1 MAGLGRRLSKP
12 SWIIPARFKI
22 FWQDA
27 EKLQIVVTPAKA
39 GVQPSSL
46 RKLCSLPG
54 YSEDNLMDR
63 RNPPEEHRIK
73 PTLDEIFSPRG
84 VAVVGASPHNL
95 SFAELVVH
103 SLKETKFPA
112 VFPVNP
118 KHKEVLGL
126 PCYPTLTD
134 IPGVVD
140 HVVVSIPA
148 EAVLKL
154 LDDCVA
160 KRVKSVHFF
169 TAGFGETGEAE
180 KEGLERAM
188 LVKAKAG
195 GFRIIGPNCVGL
207 YVPKSRLVNSFNS
220 SLEPGPIAFISQSG
234 GHAQN
239 LPDYSRARG
248 LRFSK
253 VVSYG
258 NALDVNESELLD
270 YFSRDPETE
279 IITAYIEGVKDGRR
293 FLRAMAE
300 AAVQKPVVIYK
311 GGKTEAGRRATY
323 GHTASLTSSVAIFDA
338 LCRQVKAIQVD
349 DLDEMIDIL
358 TALRFVRPLPQ
369 DTRAALMGA
378 GGGPSV
384 LASDEM
390 ENEGLRV
397 PGLSPAVQAELK
409 QSLPVAGSIFTN
421 PLDTPNL
428 IVPEAISTAMQVL
441 GRIQGIDMLIY
452 HLGFHPISHW
462 GWGRLSLENFV
473 NPAIDVMKEAQRKTG
488 KPVLLALRPPQGLDG
503 MAEFLAAQQAFVKAG
518 FPVFYSMRH
527 LARAMV
533 RAIAWNKSCP
543 DSKGQM
549 KK

>member
-1 MAGLGRRLSKP
+1 
-12 SWIIPARFKI
+12 
-22 FWQDA
+22 
-27 EKLQIVVTPAKA
+27 
-39 GVQPSSL
+39 
-46 RKLCSLPG
+46 
-54 YSEDNLMDR
+54 
-63 RNPPEEHRIK
+63 
-73 PTLDEIFSPRG
+73 
-84 VAVVGASPHNL
+84 
-95 SFAELVVH
+95 
-103 SLKETKFPA
+103 
-112 VFPVNP
+112 
-118 KHKEVLGL
+118 
-126 PCYPTLTD
+126 
-134 IPGVVD
+134 
-140 HVVVSIPA
+140 
-148 EAVLKL
+148 
-154 LDDCVA
+154 
-160 KRVKSVHFF
+160 
-169 TAGFGETGEAE
+169 
-180 KEGLERAM
+180 
-188 LVKAKAG
+188 
-195 GFRIIGPNCVGL
+195 
-207 YVPKSRLVNSFNS
+207 
-220 SLEPGPIAFISQSG
+220 
-234 GHAQN
+234 
-239 LPDYSRARG
+239 
-248 LRFSK
+248 
-253 VVSYG
+253 
-258 NALDVNESELLD
+258 
-270 YFSRDPETE
+270 
-279 IITAYIEGVKDGRR
+279 
-293 FLRAMAE
+293 
-300 AAVQKPVVIYK
+300 
-311 GGKTEAGRRATY
+311 
-323 GHTASLTSSVAIFDA
+323 
-338 LCRQVKAIQVD
+338 
-349 DLDEMIDIL
+349 MIDVL
-358 TALRFVRPLPQ
+358 TALQFIRPLPR
-369 DTRAALMGA
+369 DGSAALMGA

>member
-1 MAGLGRRLSKP
+1 MEP
-12 SWIIPARFKI
+12 
-22 FWQDA
+22 
-27 EKLQIVVTPAKA
+27 
-39 GVQPSSL
+39 
-46 RKLCSLPG
+46 
-54 YSEDNLMDR
+54 
-63 RNPPEEHRIK
+63 RNRPNEFEIM
-73 PTLDEIFSPRG
+73 PTLDEVFSPQG
-84 VAVVGASPHNL
+84 VAVVGVSALNL
-95 SFAELVVH
+95 SFAEMVVH
-103 SLKETKFPA
+103 SLKEAKFPA
-112 VFPVNP
+112 IFPVNP
-118 KHKEVLGL
+118 KYKEVLGL
-126 PCYPTLTD
+126 PCYASLTD

-140 HVVVSIPA
+140 HVIVNIPA
-148 EAVLKL
+148 ESVLKL
-154 LDDCVA
+154 LDDCAA

-169 TAGFGETGEAE
+169 TAGFGETGDAE
-180 KEGLERAM
+180 RAELERAM

-207 YVPKSRLVNSFNS
+207 YVPKSRLVNNINS
-220 SLEPGPIAFISQSG
+220 PLEPGPIAFISQSG

-279 IITAYIEGVKDGRR
+279 IIAAYIEGVKDGKR
-293 FLRAMAE
+293 FMRVLAE
-300 AAVQKPVVIYK
+300 TAAQKPVVIYK
-311 GGKTEAGRRATY
+311 GGRTEAGRRAAY
-323 GHTASLTSSVAIFDA
+323 GHTASMTSSVAIFDA

-349 DLDEMIDIL
+349 DVEEMIDVL
-358 TALRFVRPLPQ
+358 TALRFVHPLPR

-390 ENEGLRV
+390 EKEGLRV
-397 PGLSPAVQAELK
+397 PCLSPEVQAELK
-409 QSLPVAGSIFTN
+409 QSMPVAGSIFIN

-428 IVPEAISTAMQVL
+428 IAPEAISTAMQVI
-441 GRIQGIDMLIY
+441 GRVPGIHMLIY

-473 NPAIDVMKEAQRKTG
+473 KPAIVVMKEALRKTG

-503 MAEFLAAQQAFVKAG
+503 MTEFLAAQQAFVEAG
-518 FPVFYSMRH
+518 FPVFYSTRQ

-533 RAIAWNKSCP
+533 RVIAWNGSCP
-543 DSKGQM
+543 DSGGPEAK
-549 KK
+549 